1 MDYIGE
7 HLLPG
12 QVGHFLV
19 ILSFVASIIA
29 TISYFMSARTAD
41 PIESASWKKIGR
53 ISFFIDVVSVLG
65 IFVILFSLIA
75 NHRYEYQYVYKNSG
89 NDLEPKYILSSLWS
103 ASEGSFLLWALWH
116 AVLGS
121 VLIFTAKKWEAPVMS
136 VLSLAQVCLA
146 TMMLGVYI
154 AEGVKIGSSPFAL
167 FREQMPNLPVFQQA
181 DYATRI
187 QDGNGLN
194 MLLQNYWM
202 VIHPPVLFLGFA
214 STVVPFGFAMGGLMT
229 KKYGDWVKPALPWAL
244 FSGCVLGVGIMMGGA
259 WAYESLS
266 FGGYWAWDPV
276 ENASLVPWLVLV
288 AAIHTLLIYKST
300 GRSLQT
306 SYFLVSLTFIL
317 ILYSTFLTRSGILGE
332 TSVHSFADLG
342 MNTQL
347 FLFLYLFV
355 CLPAIASF
363 KTSKAMAV
371 AFASA
376 IGVLLF
382 SYFEIPVLLLDALKI
397 SGEGPREIAEIIT
410 KAFPLLGSIAA
421 LILVPINLN
430 KLIPSVQKEESASSR
445 EFWMFIGSLVILI
458 SAIIITAQTSIPVY
472 NKIFNLSVAPS
483 TDIEF
488 SYNRIQIF
496 IAIIIGLLTAV
507 GQYLKYK
514 ETGSQYF
521 MKKIGLPFLFS
532 AVAAGLILYFGNIN
546 YDKYGIGYLSFVWIA
561 IACSVFAI
569 IANLSYIWIGIKGNL
584 KLSGPSVA
592 HFGFGM
598 MLLGILISSSKK
610 EVLSYNT
617 AGIFVPIEENKITG
631 KAGENYTLPK
641 GVKMDMGKYFVTY
654 AGDSSHPKKSQKY
667 FKIHFTDK
675 ERQEDFTLKPNAF
688 INYKGN
694 EGLSAN
700 PDAKHYWNYDVFAYI
715 TALSD
720 PTKTQDTT
728 SFSTKSMKIGDS
740 VFLSKKLIVLDTIQS
755 RDSLPEELFGKDG
768 KLYEARFKV
777 YDPSQENSLQ
787 FSIPKLAIAKGE
799 SISISDTSSNG
810 SLILKLNKFD
820 GKQAEVG
827 VREPDPA
834 KDFLTLKVYKFPFI
848 NLLWLGTIL
857 MAIGFII
864 SMVRR
869 IQLAKN

>member
-12 QVGHFLV
+12 QIGHFLV
-19 ILSFVASIIA
+19 ILSFVASIVA
-29 TISYFMSARTAD
+29 TVSYFISARTND
-41 PIESASWKKIGR
+41 PVQSGSWKKMGR
-53 ISFFIDVVSVLG
+53 VAFFLDVISVLG
-65 IFVILFSLIA
+65 IFIILFSLIA

-121 VLIFTAKKWEAPVMS
+121 VLIFTSKRWEAPVMTF
-136 VLSLAQVCLA
+136 LSLAQVCLA
-146 TMMLGVYI
+146 TMMLGIYFFGTKVG
-154 AEGVKIGSSPFAL
+154 ASPFAL
-167 FREQMPNLPVFQQA
+167 FREQMPQLPVFQQA

-214 STVVPFGFAMGGLMT
+214 STVVPFAFAMGGLLT
-229 KKYGDWVKPALPWAL
+229 KRFGDWVKPALPWAL
-244 FSGCVLGVGIMMGGA
+244 FSGAVLGVGIMMGGA

-288 AAIHTLLIYKST
+288 ASIHTLLIYKNT
-300 GRSLQT
+300 GRSLPT
-306 SYFLVSLTFIL
+306 SFFLVALSFML

-342 MNTQL
+342 MNAQL
-347 FLFLYLFV
+347 YLFLYLFFWV
-355 CLPAIASF
+355 PAILSSAAFIKKLTWSGV
-363 KTSKAMAV
+363 AV
-371 AFASA
+371 LSLLLTAYVHPAFAIIS
-376 IGVLLF
+376 
-382 SYFEIPVLLLDALKI
+382 PV
-397 SGEGPREIAEIIT
+397 
-410 KAFPLLGSIAA
+410 AA
-421 LILVPINLN
+421 LVLFVVNMNLLVPAA
-430 KLIPSVQKEESASSR
+430 QKEESASSR

-472 NKIFNLSVAPS
+472 NKIFDQSIAPS

-496 IAIIIGLLTAV
+496 IAIIIGLLTAT

-514 ETGSQYF
+514 ETGARYF
-521 MKKIGLPFLFS
+521 MKKIGWPFLVS
-532 AVAAGLILYFGNIN
+532 ALAASLILYFGNIN
-546 YDKYGIGYLSFVWIA
+546 YEKYGIGYLSFVWIA

-584 KLSGPSVA
+584 KLSGPSIA
-592 HFGFGM
+592 HLGFGM

-610 EVLSYNT
+610 EILSFNT
-617 AGIFVPIEENKITG
+617 NGIYVPIEENKITG

-641 GVKMDMGKYFVTY
+641 GRKMDMGKYFVTY
-654 AGDSSHPKKSQKY
+654 SGDSSHPRKSQKY
-667 FKIHFTDK
+667 FKIDFTDK
-675 ERQEDFTLKPNAF
+675 ERHETFTLKPNAF

-700 PDAKHYWNYDVFAYI
+700 PDARHYWNYDVFAYI
-715 TALSD
+715 TALAD
-720 PTKTQDTT
+720 PSKLQDTT
-728 SFSTKSMKIGDS
+728 SFTTKNMKIGDTA
-740 VFLSKKLIVLDTIQS
+740 FLSYGYLILDNIRS
-755 RDSLPEELFGKDG
+755 MDSLPTDIFGTDG
-768 KLYEARFKV
+768 KLYRATVNIVDVDKEGVMHR
-777 YDPSQENSLQ
+777 YTME
-787 FSIPKLAIAKGE
+787 PKLAIVKGE
-799 SISISDTSSNG
+799 MLSIPDT
-810 SLILKLNKFD
+810 
-820 GKQAEVG
+820 ARG
-827 VREPDPA
+827 VNDVIVQLQGAKEKGAVIGIKEP
-834 KDFLTLKVYKFPFI
+834 KTIQDFLTLKVYKFPFI

-857 MAIGFII
+857 MAVGFVI
-864 SMVRR
+864 SMVRK